1 MTPREITFAEA
12 AVLVKSGA
20 FLVDV
25 RGTAQRGSGV
35 ITGAAHGTV
44 TSAAALKAK
53 ADACDSCLLNEGV
66 DDWRAASLP
75 EGR

>member
-25 RGTAQRGSGV
+25 RGTAQRGAG
-35 ITGAAHGTV
+35 
-44 TSAAALKAK
+44 L
-53 ADACDSCLLNEGV
+53 
-66 DDWRAASLP
+66 SLAP
-75 EGR
+75 RMER